1 MLRGGNATRA
11 HTRFPEI
18 ECLVSF
24 VVSAPAVV
32 LHPSSPCWRMSA
44 RLAPS
49 SRPLPLLFVAFLSLF
64 VFPWLS
70 LLWVINVIIIIRP
83 ESAGKTG
90 AFLQAGVTGS
100 VPLVGPGG
108 GGYTSAKA
116 RKNAIKKLKRKL
128 P

>member
-1 MLRGGNATRA
+1 MGESTTRSQSPYDPELHTMEEVDVPNSSLVHGEPALSGG
-11 HTRFPEI
+11 
-18 ECLVSF
+18 VG
-24 VVSAPAVV
+24 VGGWAPLDDGEGMDLDQTAD
-32 LHPSSPCWRMSA
+32 
-44 RLAPS
+44 APGEDG
-49 SRPLPLLFVAFLSLF
+49 AD
-64 VFPWLS
+64 
-70 LLWVINVIIIIRP
+70 
-83 ESAGKTG
+83 EG